1 MKIVGGCQEIG
12 ISRLTFCVSCEEGFG
27 RLGVQTEK
35 VTTTMAPGIKLPT
48 PRGLMI
54 IDLDENGAAK
64 AAGMRTGDIILMMNG
79 IEINQPDELAQIFAK
94 TSPDKGI
101 DVPINR
107 NGTDKN
113 FSVVLGP

>member
-64 AAGMRTGDIILMMNG
+64 AAGREPAI
-79 IEINQPDELAQIFAK
+79 
-94 TSPDKGI
+94 
-101 DVPINR
+101 
-107 NGTDKN
+107 
-113 FSVVLGP
+113 